1 MIEINDCFRL
11 RSSKQSHWNF
21 TLWHLEEWLP
31 GTRIEGVWH
40 RCSERMKHGDM
51 DSLLEQMLCP
61 TGPHEA
67 FRAAEERGPKGA
79 FAPRVSKPPGLPL
92 EKIHP

>member
-1 MIEINDCFRL
+1 
-11 RSSKQSHWNF
+11 
-21 TLWHLEEWLP
+21 
-31 GTRIEGVWH
+31 
-40 RCSERMKHGDM
+40 MKHGDM